1 MTNKEIFEMCERPFT
16 PQVTMEQ
23 IVGCSDPIKF
33 LSWGIDKRISVLKD
47 EDDDCVGMIMKLNHE
62 NYDDMIMITLSWDD
76 TYRVR
81 FVNQNFDIVHDV
93 EGLFFDQL
101 FEVINNKLERMMK
114 MEFSMN

>member
-33 LSWGIDKRISVLKD
+33 LGWNIDKRISVLRD
-47 EDDDCVGMIMKLNHE
+47 DDDDCVGMIMKLNHK
-62 NYDDMIMITLSWDD
+62 NFNDMLLITLSWDD

-81 FVNQNFDIVHDV
+81 FVDQDFNIIDDI

-101 FEVINNKLERMMK
+101 FEVIDRRLDEKIK
-114 MEFSMN
+114 VEFSLN